1 MIQWNHPLADQLAS
15 LHQTMHAI
23 AKKSND
29 LICNKEALIWYVF
42 PSLTSLLTKDQ
53 MWDSLREQKPKPQW
67 INKNFRE
74 SLALLIRNSSD
85 KRFEIML
92 KQSSILS
99 GSMVDSHLLET
110 FSFNSP
116 NRSEL
121 HSLELK
127 SMRWK
132 NTWNQMSEILC
143 KTSSQDF

>member
-1 MIQWNHPLADQLAS
+1 
-15 LHQTMHAI
+15 
-23 AKKSND
+23 
-29 LICNKEALIWYVF
+29 
-42 PSLTSLLTKDQ
+42 
-53 MWDSLREQKPKPQW
+53 
-67 INKNFRE
+67 
-74 SLALLIRNSSD
+74 
-85 KRFEIML
+85 ML